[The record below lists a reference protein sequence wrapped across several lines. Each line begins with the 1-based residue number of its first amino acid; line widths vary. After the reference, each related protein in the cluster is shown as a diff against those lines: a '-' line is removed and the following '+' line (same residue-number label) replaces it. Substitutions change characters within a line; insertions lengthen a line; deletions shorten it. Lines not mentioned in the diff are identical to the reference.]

1 MVVCCARRLL
11 WLYQLL
17 CLVTG
22 EGRGAERGTE
32 GKEAEGGRE
41 AELPRDN

>member
-1 MVVCCARRLL
+1 MLVDCSGFTSCFAWLL
-11 WLYQLL
+11 
-17 CLVTG
+17 
-22 EGRGAERGTE
+22 ERAERAERGTE